1 MISNK
6 TEIKIKPNVKR
17 VILQEFSLNKLRTK
31 NVINKILGL
40 DKTEVINILKKVLDD
55 FSTRHINLEEK
66 LLQNYLQ
73 ISQNIKNTDSLSN
86 EQKML
91 LGAYFSKEYSIEAAA
106 LFNPS
111 IVLLP
116 GSNED
121 DDKIDFL
128 MSLRATGEG
137 HISSIEFINGSICD
151 SNITIEK
158 PTGFCETGKITK
170 DNNHLKELSEV
181 LLKDNTFDENKYLDA
196 NYNLSFNE
204 NLKLDER
211 VIFPHSQAESMGM
224 EDLRLVKFTDNKKV
238 KYYGTYTA
246 YNGRSFRV
254 QLLETED
261 FEKFNV
267 RTLHGKAV
275 VDKGMALF
283 SRKINNKYMM
293 IGRQDGENLY
303 FMQSDNLYYWENKE
317 KFIQPTLPHEYIQI
331 GNCGS
336 PIETNEGWILLLHGV
351 GPMRTYVL
359 GACLLDL
366 NNPQKVLGYLKEP
379 LLFADKEEREGYV
392 PNVVYTCG
400 AIRHK
405 ENLIIP
411 YAQSDSSSS
420 FCITSINELL
430 NSMKS

>member
-1 MISNK
+1 MICTK
-6 TEIKIKPNVKR
+6 TDIKIKPNAKR
-17 VILQEFSLNKLRTK
+17 VILQELSLNELRAK
-31 NVINKILGL
+31 NVISKILGL
-40 DKTEVINILKKVLDD
+40 DKIEVSIILKKVIDD
-55 FSTRHINLEEK
+55 FSTRHIKLEDK
-66 LLQNYLQ
+66 LLNNYSKM
-73 ISQNIKNTDSLSN
+73 SQNIKDADSLSI

-116 GSNED
+116 ASNED
-121 DDKIDFL
+121 DDKIDFV

-137 HISSIEFINGSICD
+137 HISSIEFINGSVCD
-151 SNITIEK
+151 SRITIEN
-158 PTGFCETGKITK
+158 PTGFCETGKCEK
-170 DNNHLKELSEV
+170 DDNHINELKNLLVNDESYKENN
-181 LLKDNTFDENKYLDA
+181 YLDA
-196 NYNLSFNE
+196 NYNLSFDE
-204 NLKLDER
+204 KLKLNER
-211 VIFPHSQAESMGM
+211 VIFPHSPDESMGM
-224 EDLRLVKFTDNKKV
+224 EDLRLVKFTENEKV

-246 YNGRSFRV
+246 YNGKSFRV
-254 QLLETED
+254 QLLETVD
-261 FEKFNV
+261 FQKFNV

-283 SRKINNKYMM
+283 PRKIDNKYMM

-303 FMQSDNLYYWENKE
+303 FMQSDNLYYWENKK
-317 KFIQPTLPHEYIQI
+317 KFIQPTLPHEFIQI

-336 PIETNEGWILLLHGV
+336 PIETSEGWILLLHGV

-366 NNPQKVLGYLKEP
+366 NNPHKVLGYLNEP

-400 AIRHK
+400 VIRHK

-430 NSMKS
+430 NSMKY

>member
-1 MISNK
+1 MKSIK
-6 TEIKIKPNVKR
+6 TDIKIIPNVRR
-17 VILQEFSLNKLRTK
+17 VILQEFSMNDLRTK

-40 DKTEVINILKKVLDD
+40 NKTEVGNILEQVQND
-55 FSTRHINLEEK
+55 FSTRHINLNEK
-66 LLQNYLQ
+66 LLNNYSK
-73 ISQNIKNTDSLSN
+73 ISQNIENTNSLSN

-111 IVLLP
+111 IVLAP
-116 GSNED
+116 NSNED
-121 DDKIDFL
+121 DDTIEFI

-137 HISSIEFINGSICD
+137 HISSIKFVNGSVHD
-151 SNITIEK
+151 SDITVEK
-158 PTGFCETGKITK
+158 QSDFCETGEVEIYN
-170 DNNHLKELSEV
+170 DHL
-181 LLKDNTFDENKYLDA
+181 NATGENIEKGSYINA
-196 NYNLSFNE
+196 NYNLSFNK
-204 NLKLDER
+204 NLKLNER
-211 VIFPHSQAESMGM
+211 VIFPYSSAESMGM
-224 EDLRLVKFTDNKKV
+224 EDLRLVKFTDNETT

-246 YNGRSFRV
+246 YNGKSFRV
-254 QLLETED
+254 QLLETDD
-261 FEKFNV
+261 FKKYKI
-267 RTLHGKAV
+267 RTLYGKAI

-283 SRKINNKYMM
+283 PRKIDGEYVM

-303 FMQSDNLYYWENKE
+303 FMQSEDLYTWENAE

-336 PIETNEGWILLLHGV
+336 PIETSEGWMLLLHGV
-351 GPMRTYVL
+351 GPVRTYVL

-366 NNPQKVLGYLKEP
+366 DNPKKVLGYLKEP
-379 LLFADKEEREGYV
+379 LLFANEEEREGYV

-430 NSMKS
+430 NSMKY